1 MREKKTGFARLW
13 SGLDNL
19 LLLTVFVLLAVC
31 FYSERKAG
39 RFRGAAAETEGERT
53 AVRPVRNVPPA
64 GRTVEGLRVALESER
79 VNSIARSMVETAWE
93 LVPASPAMDM
103 REDGKSFEIFFALP
117 EGLEPSNI
125 RVTAQGGILT
135 VAMAADGGGAIRMQR
150 FHIPCACG
158 TEGDGHIETA
168 ISNKVLRVRI
178 HPVPGN

>member
-1 MREKKTGFARLW
+1 MRENKTGLARLW

-19 LLLTVFVLLAVC
+19 LLFVVFILLAFC
-31 FYSERKAG
+31 FYTERKAD
-39 RFRGAAAETEGERT
+39 RVRGLAAERESEPSV
-53 AVRPVRNVPPA
+53 AHPVRSLPSA
-64 GRTVEGLRVALESER
+64 GRTVDGLRVALESER

-93 LVPASPAMDM
+93 LAPASPAMDM

-135 VAMAADGGGAIRMQR
+135 LAMASEGGGAIRMQR

-158 TEGDGHIETA
+158 AEGDGHIETA
-168 ISNKVLRVRI
+168 VSNKVLRVRI
-178 HPVPGN
+178 HPSPGN